1 MNTLHLQYIIEI
13 ERTRSISQAAENLYI
28 GQPNLSRVLR
38 EMEASV
44 GFPIFERTPRGVRPT
59 TRGAE
64 FLTHARTILRELEAM
79 DSLGP
84 RHPVVGR
91 LRVCLPRSTA
101 HMEAA
106 AQYLG
111 TLSQP
116 RDLDVIL
123 RECHPRQA
131 LQYLKSGEM
140 DLALI
145 RFRGEY
151 KDYFQEQAQSLG
163 LTLRE
168 LTGFRCRVLMHRSH
182 PLADR
187 EAIGREELLPYPEV
201 VHGDL
206 FRSAGKASKAPR
218 CRIYATDRLA
228 QITLLHTVAGAYLWA
243 APMAPEELARRDL
256 VQRPCAEPKALYFDA
271 LLYHKQYHMTQME
284 QAFLKALE
292 QASLA
297 MNAY

>member
-38 EMEASV
+38 EMETSV

-64 FLTHARTILRELEAM
+64 FLTHARAILRELEAM

-106 AQYLG
+106 ARYLG
-111 TLSQP
+111 SLSQP

-151 KDYFQEQAQSLG
+151 KDYFQEQAQALS

-168 LTGFRCRVLMHRSH
+168 LACFRSRVLLHRDH
-182 PLADR
+182 PLAGK
-187 EAIGREELLPYPEV
+187 EAISREELIPYPEV

-206 FRSAGKASKAPR
+206 FRSAGKASKSPR

-228 QITLLHTVAGAYLWA
+228 QITLLSTVPGSYLWA
-243 APMAPEELARRDL
+243 APMDPRTLEAQGL
-256 VQRPCAEPKALYFDA
+256 VQRPCAEPKAPYFDA

-284 QAFLKALE
+284 QNFLSALE
-292 QASLA
+292 EASMA
-297 MNAY
+297 MAAY

>member
-38 EMEASV
+38 EMEAAV

-64 FLTHARTILRELEAM
+64 FLTHARSILRELEAM
-79 DSLGP
+79 DNLGP

-91 LRVCLPRSTA
+91 LRVCMPRSTA

-106 AQYLG
+106 AQYLAS
-111 TLSQP
+111 LSQP

-151 KDYFQEQAQSLG
+151 KDYFQEQSQALS

-168 LTGFRCRVLMHRSH
+168 LACFRSRVLLHRDH
-182 PLADR
+182 PLAGK
-187 EAIGREELLPYPEV
+187 EAISREELIPYPEV

-206 FRSAGKASKAPR
+206 FRSAGKASKSPR
-218 CRIYATDRLA
+218 CRIYATDRMA
-228 QITLLHTVAGAYLWA
+228 QITLLHTVPGSYLWA
-243 APMAPEELARRDL
+243 APMDPQALARQDL

-271 LLYHKQYHMTQME
+271 LLYHKQYHMTEME
-284 QAFLKALE
+284 QDFLAALE

-297 MNAY
+297 MASY

>member
-1 MNTLHLQYIIEI
+1 MNTLHLQYMIEI

-38 EMEASV
+38 EMESAV

-59 TRGAE
+59 PRGAE
-64 FLTHARTILRELEAM
+64 FLTHARTILREVEAM
-79 DSLGP
+79 DNLGP

-101 HMEAA
+101 HMAAA

-111 TLSQP
+111 ALSQP
-116 RDLDVIL
+116 RNLDVIL

-131 LQYLKSGEM
+131 LQYLKTGEM

-151 KDYFQEQAQSLG
+151 KDYFQEQAKSLN

-168 LTGFRCRVLMHRSH
+168 LSGFYCRVLMHKSH
-182 PLADR
+182 PLAGR
-187 EAIGREELLPYPEV
+187 RAIGREELVPYPEI

-206 FRSAGKASKAPR
+206 FRSVGKPSKAPL
-218 CRIYATDRLA
+218 CRIYATDRMA
-228 QITLLHTVAGAYLWA
+228 QVTLLHTVPGAYLWA
-243 APMAPEELARRDL
+243 APMDPVELARQDL

-271 LLYHKQYHMTQME
+271 LLYHKLYHMTEME
-284 QAFLKALE
+284 QDFLSALE
-292 QASLA
+292 RASLA
-297 MNAY
+297 IASY